1 MKLRTQFGF
10 HYDTSNLPYRKKSM
24 HMFPEKFPSL
34 EYKNLL
40 SDFSD
45 SESEVSLF
53 NVLQNIS
60 MYVDMGPKGLMVST
74 TYPFLLKC
82 KNAFDG
88 NINASLMH

>member
-1 MKLRTQFGF
+1 
-10 HYDTSNLPYRKKSM
+10 M

-53 NVLQNIS
+53 NVLQKHF
-60 MYVDMGPKGLMVST
+60 Y
-74 TYPFLLKC
+74 
-82 KNAFDG
+82 
-88 NINASLMH
+88 

>member
-1 MKLRTQFGF
+1 
-10 HYDTSNLPYRKKSM
+10 
-24 HMFPEKFPSL
+24 MFPEKFPSL

-60 MYVDMGPKGLMVST
+60 IYVDMGPKGLMNST
-74 TYPFLLKC
+74 TYPFP
-82 KNAFDG
+82 AWIWSEQFSG
-88 NINASLMH
+88 V

>member
-45 SESEVSLF
+45 SESEVSFLTFCKTFLF
-53 NVLQNIS
+53 MMIWAQ
-60 MYVDMGPKGLMVST
+60 KG
-74 TYPFLLKC
+74 
-82 KNAFDG
+82 
-88 NINASLMH
+88 